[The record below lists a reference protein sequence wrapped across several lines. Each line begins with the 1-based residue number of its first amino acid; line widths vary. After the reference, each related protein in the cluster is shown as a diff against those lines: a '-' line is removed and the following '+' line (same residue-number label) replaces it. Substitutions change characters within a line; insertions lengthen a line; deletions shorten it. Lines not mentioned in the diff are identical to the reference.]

1 MKTLLNIPFLFII
14 LALGGVSAF
23 SQVDGKTASKA
34 LPFASGEKLTYE
46 AKISRLKIGVAIADL
61 SFAVDA
67 VPNSQN
73 YLIKTKADSKGTL
86 LKLFRFSFL
95 QEFESLVDFSASRI
109 IKTTKHDV
117 QKERVRDSVADF
129 DYSQK
134 RVTYVEMDPKNTTRP
149 PRRIA
154 SQIEDQTYDLASG
167 IYALRKVPL
176 TVGKSFEI
184 TISDSGLVY
193 TLPVRVTAREQQK
206 SILGKQ
212 WCFRVEPVIF
222 GNGRLIEQKGSLI
235 IWFTDDDRR
244 VPVRSQINTTYG
256 KIDIRLK
263 SISN

>member
-1 MKTLLNIPFLFII
+1 MKTLLKIPFLFLL
-14 LALGGVSAF
+14 LALASISGL
-23 SQVDGKTASKA
+23 SQIEGRSDSKA
-34 LPFASGEKLTYE
+34 SPFAPGENLTYE
-46 AKISRLKIGVAIADL
+46 AKISRLKVSVAIADL
-61 SFAVDA
+61 SFALEA
-67 VPNSQN
+67 VPNSAN
-73 YLIKTKADSKGTL
+73 YVIRTKADSKGTL

-134 RVTYVEMDPKNTTRP
+134 RVTYVETDPKNTTRP

-154 SQIEDQTYDLASG
+154 SQIEPETFDLVGG
-167 IYALRKVPL
+167 IYALRRVPL
-176 TVGKSFEI
+176 AVGKSFEI

-193 TLPVRVTAREQQK
+193 TLPVKVTAREQQK

-212 WCFRVEPVIF
+212 WCFRVEPVVF

-256 KIDIRLK
+256 RIDIRLK
-263 SISN
+263 AASN